1 MVYLESETSCLFL
14 ERPEEIA
21 AYRNILGALDQTA
34 LGEGQSR
41 ELLAALANK
50 FYGNREDHDNRP

>member
-14 ERPEEIA
+14 EKPEEIA
-21 AYRNILGALDQTA
+21 AYRNVLEALAQTA

-41 ELLAALANK
+41 ELLAMLSNK
-50 FYGNREDHDNRP
+50 FYGNREDHDNRA